1 MKITMPFWAN
11 HSEIAIG
18 FRVSFNLPEPSV
30 LHKSEYATAITTTI
44 AESWNTGDRCLSA
57 GMNPMI
63 KVEEVMAQGKR
74 PHGRSRYL

>member
-1 MKITMPFWAN
+1 MPFWAN

-30 LHKSEYATAITTTI
+30 LHISKYATAVTTTI
-44 AESWNTGDRCLSA
+44 AESWNTGHRCFSA

-63 KVEEVMAQGKR
+63 KVEEVMVQGNR
-74 PHGRSRYL
+74 THGYSRYL